1 MRIKAILFDI
11 DNTLFPSSEFS
22 EMARR
27 NALRAMI
34 EAGMKADFRRAM
46 KELEK
51 IVAKQGPNSQNHFD
65 LLVARFGA
73 KGNKK
78 LIAAGIAAY
87 HNAKASIL
95 PYPEVPRTLLA
106 LRHKGYKLYCA
117 TEGSS
122 IKQWD
127 KLIRLGLHHFF
138 DDVFVSDEIGH
149 AKGKKFFSRILKKLK
164 LKPEEC
170 VVVGDKMQADITPA
184 MALGIK
190 TVRVLAGKYAK
201 QKGKSDFEIRKMDS
215 LLKILK

>member
-1 MRIKAILFDI
+1 MKTKAILFDI

-27 NALRAMI
+27 NAVRAMI

-46 KELEK
+46 KELER
-51 IVAKQGPNSQNHFD
+51 IVASEGANSQKHFD
-65 LLVARFGA
+65 LLVSKFRA

-95 PYPEVPRTLLA
+95 PYPEVPRTLIA
-106 LRHKGYKLYCA
+106 LRHKGYRLYCA

-122 IKQWD
+122 LKQWD

-138 DDVFVSDEIGH
+138 DYVFVSDEIGH
-149 AKGKKFFSRILKKLK
+149 AKGRKFFSRVLKKLN
-164 LKPEEC
+164 LKPREC
-170 VVVGDKMQADITPA
+170 VIVGDKMDADIAPA
-184 MALGIK
+184 RGLGIRA
-190 TVRVLAGKYAK
+190 VRVLAGKYAK
-201 QKGKSDFEIRKMDS
+201 QQGKSDFEIQKMDQ